1 MPQIRETKK
10 RKTVNHHLL
19 QNPLFQSS
27 SLWKIKSHQKKKLK
41 VKLSL
46 SKKHTKTLRHA
57 YKVVESNQHIE
68 FAFGNLKLRLNESFT
83 AHNMNCSIKDF
94 FNKYEQI
101 HRKLLIW
108 SHLLKKSLIER
119 ILNFIFC
126 TVFGT

>member
-1 MPQIRETKK
+1 MPQIRETQKQ
-10 RKTVNHHLL
+10 KTVSHHLL
-19 QNPLFQSS
+19 RNPLFQSS

-46 SKKHTKTLRHA
+46 SMKHTKTLTHA

-68 FAFGNLKLRLNESFT
+68 FAFGNLKLRLNEPFT
-83 AHNMNCSIKDF
+83 AHNMNFSIKDF
-94 FNKYEQI
+94 FNKCEQI

>member
-10 RKTVNHHLL
+10 QKTVSHHLL
-19 QNPLFQSS
+19 RNPLFQSS

-46 SKKHTKTLRHA
+46 SKKHTKTLTHA

-68 FAFGNLKLRLNESFT
+68 FAFGNLKLRLNEPFT
-83 AHNMNCSIKDF
+83 AHNMNFSIKDF
-94 FNKYEQI
+94 FNKCEQI